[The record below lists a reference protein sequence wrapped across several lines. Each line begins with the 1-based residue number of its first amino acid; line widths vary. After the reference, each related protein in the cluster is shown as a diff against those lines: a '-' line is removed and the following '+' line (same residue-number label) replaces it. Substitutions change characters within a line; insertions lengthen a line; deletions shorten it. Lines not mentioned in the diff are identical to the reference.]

1 MSFTKIVKVECKK
14 KKFTYFFAE
23 THPILRET
31 KDNTNRVEK
40 KQVHLIFY
48 SEVQFIS
55 YKTVGKSPKIS
66 PKHRTKQEKETLY
79 AEGKT

>member
-1 MSFTKIVKVECKK
+1 MCYKDNTNREEKK
-14 KKFTYFFAE
+14 QVYLIFYPEVQF
-23 THPILRET
+23 ILS